1 MRSISH
7 TESFN
12 LAVPIADLFPLFSPE
27 GEKLWVPDWDYVDV
41 MGTADLCEDYIFV
54 TRTHDHA
61 SAEAVWIVKTYDPA
75 AHYVQF
81 YKVEPGEKVGVIS
94 VRCNQL
100 DTNRTNVEITYKYIA
115 LSVSGERFIDEFT
128 DEVYKTFIGE
138 WQLLLSNYFETRS

>member
-1 MRSISH
+1 MKSISH

-12 LAVPIADLFPLFSPE
+12 IAVPIGDLFQLFSPE

-54 TRTHDHA
+54 TQNHDHA
-61 SAEAVWIVKTYDPA
+61 AAEAVWIVKTYDPA